1 MTGNSN
7 GGRSKYANQSKQHKI
22 FPKTAGADVSHK
34 SHVLQAKSVQPKHAC
49 QLKRHVPKGQ
59 HRQMTNRFNYKQ
71 KRCGQRQPKQP
82 AAKKTSA
89 QRQQPAQNLVETK
102 MAIKQISQPSRN
114 TKSKQPK
121 PSIKAYFLGG
131 LNEIGKNITVF
142 ECENDMVVVD
152 CGMAFPDDDMMGVD
166 LVIPD
171 STFIEKNVDKIRG
184 IVITHGHEDHIGAMP
199 YLLKKVKKPAS
210 AEPSFTHSD

>member
-1 MTGNSN
+1 MKPAAVSYTHL
-7 GGRSKYANQSKQHKI
+7 SK
-22 FPKTAGADVSHK
+22 GAAPTEEK
-34 SHVLQAKSVQPKHAC
+34 AVQVQTKAV
-49 QLKRHVPKGQ
+49 Q
-59 HRQMTNRFNYKQ
+59 T
-71 KRCGQRQPKQP
+71 RQPKQP

-142 ECENDMVVVD
+142 ECDNDMVVVD
-152 CGMAFPDDDMMGVD
+152 CGMAFPDDDMTVSYTHLD
-166 LVIPD
+166 VYKRQANCL
-171 STFIEKNVDKIRG
+171 SCYTNVFNG
-184 IVITHGHEDHIGAMP
+184 
-199 YLLKKVKKPAS
+199 S
-210 AEPSFTHSD
+210 